1 VKPGAAENANTAE
14 WAKRSPY
21 DRYFDFI
28 APNADR
34 YAILLER
41 INTLKLNSAV
51 IEIGGNLHIFIFP
64 PGQKS
69 LRQAGGIFPF
79 TKLSPYLFSAHYDRV
94 PGSPGANDN
103 SIAVFHLLNAADIL
117 AKRGIDKWII
127 VFTDKEE
134 LKAGEGLENI
144 GSFSMGAKLKSWGL
158 EKAKIY
164 NFDACGSGG
173 VFIFSTTTDLILKA
187 SDPASGHDSVRPN
200 IRKISKNI
208 ASLRDHALE
217 TAQHL
222 RLDRILLAPIPFSDD
237 VGFLRAGLAA
247 QTVTMLPVNEADQYE
262 ALLRS
267 RPDFG
272 NLIISGEIK
281 KPAEYHRLPET
292 WRSLNNAQDTPSRL
306 TPQYFQ
312 TVVNFMVE
320 LCAGSEK

>member
-1 VKPGAAENANTAE
+1 VKPAVRKNANVAE
-14 WAKRSPY
+14 WAKHSPY

-28 APNADR
+28 APDADR

-41 INTLKLNSAV
+41 INTLKLNSAA
-51 IEIGGNLHIFIFP
+51 IDIAGNRHIFIFP

-69 LRQAGGIFPF
+69 LRSSGGVFPF
-79 TKLSPYLFSAHYDRV
+79 NKLSPFLFSAHYDRV

-103 SIAVFHLLNAADIL
+103 SIAVFHLLNTAAIL
-117 AKRGIDKWII
+117 AKRGTDKWIV

-134 LKAGEGLENI
+134 LSAGEGTENL
-144 GSFSMGAKLKSWGL
+144 GSFSMGEKLKSWGL

-164 NFDACGSGG
+164 NFDACGAGG
-173 VFIFSTTTDLILKA
+173 VFIFSTTTDLILKNN
-187 SDPASGHDSVRPN
+187 PRPN
-200 IRKISKNI
+200 LRKVSKNI
-208 ASLRDHALE
+208 AFLRDYALE
-217 TAQHL
+217 TAQKL
-222 RLDRILLAPIPFSDD
+222 RLDRVLLAPTPFSDD

-281 KPAEYHRLPET
+281 KPAEYRRLPET
-292 WRSLNNAQDTPSRL
+292 WRSLNNAQDAPSRL

-312 TVVNFMVE
+312 SVVDFMVE
-320 LCAGSEK
+320 LCAGVRK